1 MKRISTKIILLS
13 LINSVIVA
21 VINVGASVVMRSSNS
36 EMLVADAEAA
46 QQMHSGFL
54 IPTPV
59 LWGLFI
65 SLVIGVI
72 LSYILG
78 KTIEKPIMKVTQF
91 AEKTANLNLVDTD
104 DELHKLLTIKDQ
116 TGDMARALYETR
128 KVLKNIASELQL
140 VSSTVTNHS
149 ENLTKNTVE
158 NVESI
163 TQVVTTIDQLA
174 AGNTKQAK
182 TMSDISKTLF
192 NAVTLIDEM
201 TTKTIDNAERA
212 SQSIE
217 SIKEGQKSVDTQ
229 TKKMDETIRVSNE
242 VNRSVNELKEMI
254 DQVTGF
260 VGIITSIA
268 GQTNLLALN
277 ASIEAARAGDA
288 GKGFAVVADEI
299 RKLAQE
305 TSKSANEITT
315 IIEKTAVKTDLAVL
329 NIEQSSQ
336 LVEEQREALKIT
348 EDAFNK
354 IKRMYEGIV
363 DGFKKTAAAMNTVN
377 ENSKNVSSQIQV
389 VTSQI
394 EEFAAS
400 TEEISTTGQE
410 QLASTEIIAG
420 SAKQLDGLAIQL
432 NEQINKFIIK

>member
-78 KTIEKPIMKVTQF
+78 KTIEKPIVKVTQF

-201 TTKTIDNAERA
+201 TTKTTDNAERA